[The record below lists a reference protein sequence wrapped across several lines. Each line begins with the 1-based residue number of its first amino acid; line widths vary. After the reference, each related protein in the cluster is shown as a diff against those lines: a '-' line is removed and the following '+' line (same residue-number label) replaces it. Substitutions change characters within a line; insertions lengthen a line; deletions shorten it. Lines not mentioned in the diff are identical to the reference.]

1 MGDLP
6 GIYVRMNAEMYDG
19 LEEVA
24 NAADLSLAEIVR
36 VALATFLVM
45 TYEPMVRGSRTAIRA
60 RGVDGKF
67 V

>member
-1 MGDLP
+1 VGDLP

-45 TYEPMVRGSRTAIRA
+45 TYEPIA
-60 RGVDGKF
+60 RGRKKVG
-67 V
+67 